1 MRSNWSLRISLV
13 LVVLALFALL
23 APRSWI
29 EGLTPSANGET
40 QENGAAFDASDLVFV
55 DLEGDEMRL
64 ADALERGP
72 VILDFWATWCAP
84 CKKAMPAYDAL
95 RAEYADRGVQLWAV
109 SWDSERMVDRIE
121 PWFEE
126 KGFTFPALRDP
137 DRAGGEALG
146 VRVLPTTFLV
156 APDGRIAWR
165 HQGYADGDERD
176 LEDAIVAVLGGGT
189 D

>member
-13 LVVLALFALL
+13 LVVLALVALL

-29 EGLTPSANGET
+29 EGLTTTANGEAT
-40 QENGAAFDASDLVFV
+40 EDTATVTPSELVFV
-55 DLEGDEMRL
+55 DLDGGEHRL

-121 PWFEE
+121 PWFED

-146 VRVLPTTFLV
+146 VRVLPTTFLI
-156 APDGRIAWR
+156 APDGTIAWR

-176 LEDAIVAVLGGGT
+176 LEDAVLRVLGQTSG
-189 D
+189 